1 MHLLLAEDDENLSRG
16 LSVLF
21 KHEGYDTTCITDGGQ
36 VLAAFDRVKPDVC
49 VLDVMLPNQDGISL
63 CSAIRERDPLVPIIM
78 LSACGEEVDRV
89 IGLDSGADDYLTKP
103 FSTRELLSRINAV
116 LRRVSQPQA
125 APSSAQSDHFALA
138 GITVNGE
145 ALKATLGEESVDLS
159 RREVAI
165 LSLFYQ
171 SQGKVLSRDEI
182 MNHAWGHDY
191 LPSSRALDQCMS
203 GLRKKLMFD
212 RDESFIETVYGAGYR
227 YPNEGR

>member
-1 MHLLLAEDDENLSRG
+1 
-16 LSVLF
+16 
-21 KHEGYDTTCITDGGQ
+21 
-36 VLAAFDRVKPDVC
+36 
-49 VLDVMLPNQDGISL
+49 
-63 CSAIRERDPLVPIIM
+63 
-78 LSACGEEVDRV
+78 
-89 IGLDSGADDYLTKP
+89 
-103 FSTRELLSRINAV
+103 
-116 LRRVSQPQA
+116 
-125 APSSAQSDHFALA
+125 
-138 GITVNGE
+138 
-145 ALKATLGEESVDLS
+145 S

-227 YPNEGR
+227 YPFRC